1 MNFGGGNEGSDAPA
15 ALDNPFAFEG
25 SESVAGGH
33 EADLMNLGEVALG
46 GNGVPGMQMPG
57 IDTLANGALNSLV
70 GRQAV
75 AVLRW
80 HSLSRINP
88 GAPRAAWT
96 HDKDDNPFHAQVKA
110 LECRALVP

>member
-1 MNFGGGNEGSDAPA
+1 MNFGGGHEGSNAAA
-15 ALDNPFAFEG
+15 ALDNTFAFEG
-25 SESVAGGH
+25 SKSVARGH
-33 EADLMNLGEVALG
+33 EADLMDFGEVPLG
-46 GNGVPGMQMPG
+46 GDGVPGMQMPG

-75 AVLRW
+75 AVLHW
-80 HSLSRINP
+80 HSLSRINR

-110 LECRALVP
+110 LECRALV